1 MSATQRSNMRLDK
14 AIRGF
19 VLPAAIFL
27 LVVLAALGAAI
38 VTVSTTQQIGSALD
52 VQGTRAYQ
60 AARAGIEWG
69 LYSVMRG
76 TSDGAGYLAMTS
88 IPAPT
93 VTTALS
99 WCTSVL
105 AASPTL
111 SSFDFTASNAETLK
125 AFTVTVTCFAT
136 RDGSGGPWVFSLTA
150 TACNQPVSG
159 WTATTIAACPNSP
172 NSFYVERQMTVTF

>member
-1 MSATQRSNMRLDK
+1 MRSTARRM
-14 AIRGF
+14 RGF
-19 VLPAAIFL
+19 AIVSAMFI
-27 LVVLAALGAAI
+27 LVVLAALGAFI
-38 VTVSTTQQIGSALD
+38 LSISTSQQIGSALD

-93 VTTALS
+93 DTTALS
-99 WCTSVL
+99 WCTNTL
-105 AASPTL
+105 ASSPSS
-111 SSFDFTASNAETLK
+111 SSFNFIASNAETLK

-136 RDGSGGPWVFSLTA
+136 AGSSGGPWVFSLTA
-150 TACNQPVSG
+150 TACNQPLTG
-159 WTATTIAACPNSP
+159 WATATVACPNTSNP